1 MKNFEF
7 DTKSI
12 LQEYLKKHF
21 VVHFKFD
28 GKFYVV
34 MATVE
39 ILGTLSFFVEDE
51 NENEIMT

>member
-51 NENEIMT
+51 NENEIMM